1 MIDNEQNELLN
12 FHIKKC
18 FYNNRNSQKY
28 IFRNYYFHI
37 RSICE
42 YYTLDNDDELENRI
56 NQCFLMV
63 FKNIPPEASK
73 EIYDDASFRKW
84 LRKWV
89 VCVIV
94 DYSRKNFRH
103 QDIID
108 FKHAPLVNNAIL
120 WKHFLDKISPA
131 FQKKSKDEVH
141 SAITSLN
148 PLSRII
154 LNLIVVEE
162 FNYADLANC
171 FGIPVSIATDNAVNA
186 IDNVKRVISLNKIE
200 A

>member
-1 MIDNEQNELLN
+1 MIEQKELLK

-18 FYNNRNSQKY
+18 FYNNRSSQKY
-28 IFRNYYFHI
+28 IFRNYYFYI

-42 YYTLDNDDELENRI
+42 YYSSENDDQLENHI
-56 NQCFLMV
+56 NQCFLV
-63 FKNIPPEASK
+63 IFKNIPSKSSK
-73 EIYDDASFRKW
+73 EIYDDISFRKW
-84 LRKWV
+84 LRKWA

-94 DYSRKNFRH
+94 DYSRKNFRQ

-108 FKHAPLVNNAIL
+108 FKHAPLVEHAIL
-120 WKHFLDKISPA
+120 WKRFLGKISPA
-131 FQKKSKDEVH
+131 FQKKSMDEVH
-141 SAITSLN
+141 SVITSLN

-171 FGIPVSIATDNAVNA
+171 FHVPVNIATNNAVDA
-186 IDNVKRVISLNKIE
+186 IDNVKRAFFLNNCLF
-200 A
+200 

>member
-1 MIDNEQNELLN
+1 MIEQNELLN

-18 FYNNRNSQKY
+18 FYNNRTSQKY

-42 YYTLDNDDELENRI
+42 YYTLDNDDELENCI

-63 FKNIPPEASK
+63 FKNIPPKSSK
-73 EIYDDASFRKW
+73 EIYDDASFKKW
-84 LRKWV
+84 LRKWA

-94 DYSRKNFRH
+94 DYSRKNFRQ

-108 FKHAPLVNNAIL
+108 FKHAPLVNHGIL
-120 WKHFLDKISPA
+120 WKRFLGKVSPA

-162 FNYADLANC
+162 FNYSDLANC
-171 FGIPVSIATDNAVNA
+171 FGVPVNIATDNAVNA
-186 IDNVKRVISLNKIE
+186 IDNVKRAIFL
-200 A
+200 